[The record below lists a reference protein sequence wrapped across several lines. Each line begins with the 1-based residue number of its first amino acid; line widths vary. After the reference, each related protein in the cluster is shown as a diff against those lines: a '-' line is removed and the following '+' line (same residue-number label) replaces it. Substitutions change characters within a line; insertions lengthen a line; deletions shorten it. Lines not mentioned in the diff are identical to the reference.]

1 MNKGQIL
8 DKIVTHI
15 DTSPSGPVRPA
26 TTLHYIVDLTDY
38 IYSYLVYARYDN
50 SHLTGWDVQVMISH
64 TAQYNAL
71 PSAEAILSIV
81 DIVNNSWSEST
92 TKYIVGYKQPP
103 LPLLME
109 ILEPMVQS
117 LAAQQHRYW
126 QQIEY
131 DDLCQM
137 CRLVIVTLYNKGYYI
152 HKSLVSKSFVNNV
165 LMSLRKE
172 RHKPL
177 IISLEQLRE
186 NEGNSPTTLQIQD
199 PVSLDHIVDL
209 EEEDKTSTMRQRVI
223 NEIGPRQYEQM
234 VFEYKA
240 KATTQETVNQ
250 VRQLKRK
257 FGGKYV

>member
-1 MNKGQIL
+1 
-8 DKIVTHI
+8 
-15 DTSPSGPVRPA
+15 
-26 TTLHYIVDLTDY
+26 
-38 IYSYLVYARYDN
+38 
-50 SHLTGWDVQVMISH
+50 
-64 TAQYNAL
+64 
-71 PSAEAILSIV
+71 
-81 DIVNNSWSEST
+81 
-92 TKYIVGYKQPP
+92 
-103 LPLLME
+103 
-109 ILEPMVQS
+109 
-117 LAAQQHRYW
+117 
-126 QQIEY
+126 
-131 DDLCQM
+131 
-137 CRLVIVTLYNKGYYI
+137 
-152 HKSLVSKSFVNNV
+152 
-165 LMSLRKE
+165 MSLRKE

-177 IISLEQLRE
+177 TLSLEQLRE